1 MKSESL
7 FALLLLTGGIAA
19 AAEIPTARLPE
30 AELSA
35 YRPPSEQV
43 SLRKPVVSAWDT
55 IRAAAPVWPEAAAF
69 PAWNRP
75 VAVVLERIAETERVV
90 REAAS
95 ARLRGR
101 TVIAA
106 YSPAPGELLPDP
118 AELAEALARL
128 ASLSDGFALA
138 YHRSGA
144 HVRTPSEG
152 ELAFLAA
159 AVRSG
164 NPGIALFGEAYFG
177 ELASG
182 HRNRLSILSP
192 PGASGV
198 LLFNAARPT
207 AVTSALIEEVA
218 RETAL
223 PVVLVVPDTFEEKYS
238 QYQPRLVI
246 EFDPQNN

>member
-1 MKSESL
+1 MNRCSRCCCSPAGL
-7 FALLLLTGGIAA
+7 RRRRRF
-19 AAEIPTARLPE
+19 
-30 AELSA
+30 
-35 YRPPSEQV
+35 RPPGCRRRNFRPTVRRRSR
-43 SLRKPVVSAWDT
+43 SRFGNRWVSAWDT

-69 PAWNRP
+69 PEWDRP

-192 PGASGV
+192 PGSSGV

-218 RETAL
+218 RETRA
-223 PVVLVVPDTFEEKYS
+223 PGGAGGAGHVRGKVFAVPAAAGD
-238 QYQPRLVI
+238 
-246 EFDPQNN
+246 